1 MTQLYSVQFERFDND
16 EEKLL
21 CSSMRLSKQF
31 CADFPVA
38 CTSGYVAYKELC
50 GIKELPDHE
59 FWFSTVIARNE
70 VDAYQEAVL
79 ALYNADLKKPL
90 PLNMRMVD
98 DSVIKE
104 MA

>member
-1 MTQLYSVQFERFDND
+1 MTQLYSIQFEKFNNNT
-16 EEKLL
+16 EKLYA
-21 CSSMRLSKQF
+21 SSIRLSKEF
-31 CADFPVA
+31 CEEFPIT
-38 CTSGYVAYKELC
+38 CSSGYVAYKELC

-79 ALYNADLKKPL
+79 ALYNADLEKPL
-90 PLNMRMVD
+90 PLNMRIVD

-104 MA
+104 MS